1 MRVQRA
7 RSAETDYRIR
17 RSSAET
23 EYHPRRGKKRE
34 TRNQRLS
41 GNVGSSSSD
50 DGRCDEEKGKNAG
63 NRVRAKSGTSSYF
76 HLRKSR
82 CESETTRNRQAKGE
96 KSKKMEAHIQQL
108 QNIVENNL
116 VEKTKMQDE
125 KDHQTRLI
133 DRLINTVDNLQK
145 EMTEVSDNRDAL
157 DSQVR
162 NSLMK
167 REDEADAEKKKLQNR
182 CHNLEEKSVML
193 NSEKG
198 KLEEELCHA
207 KNEIEEMKQVN
218 RSSKSRAKRSD
229 SERQRLISRCQS
241 LKESGA
247 QAIAEKGKLEVELT
261 AARDEIAQ
269 MRQEGGLHGN
279 NRMTGPADQM
289 LGGQERKEFQWL
301 YCKAWMQ

>member
-1 MRVQRA
+1 M
-7 RSAETDYRIR
+7 IR
-17 RSSAET
+17 
-23 EYHPRRGKKRE
+23 
-34 TRNQRLS
+34 
-41 GNVGSSSSD
+41 GSS
-50 DGRCDEEKGKNAG
+50 KA
-63 NRVRAKSGTSSYF
+63 
-76 HLRKSR
+76 
-82 CESETTRNRQAKGE
+82 GE

-108 QNIVENNL
+108 QNIVEKNL
-116 VEKTKMQDE
+116 KEKTKMQDE

-133 DRLINTVDNLQK
+133 DRLINTVDNLHK
-145 EMTEVSDNRDAL
+145 EMTEASDNRDAL

-167 REDEADAEKKKLQNR
+167 REDEAGAEKKKLQNR
-182 CHNLEEKSVML
+182 CHNLEEKSVL
-193 NSEKG
+193 LHSEKSDAQG

-207 KNEIEEMKQVN
+207 KNEIVEMKQVN

-229 SERQRLISRCQS
+229 SERQRLMSRCQS

-279 NRMTGPADQM
+279 NRMTGPAENHL
-289 LGGQERKEFQWL
+289 LGDREQKEFQWL
-301 YCKAWMQ
+301 YCKGWMQ